1 MVVARSMLRFVNEQA
16 RLRKMRQL
24 SVVVMFLVGCGSGG
38 GSDNTPAPTPHL
50 LDQSAVRDIPAG
62 QTVTVGPL
70 TVPAGATM
78 TYEIVDMPTG
88 VGSDTMDTGIV
99 TDATAQ
105 ATNPTTFAPQTGV
118 SSTEG
123 TTPSLA
129 AGTYDLLVAC
139 HNLLD
144 DCVFTDTVTAFY

>member
-1 MVVARSMLRFVNEQA
+1 MKQLAGLFVV
-16 RLRKMRQL
+16 
-24 SVVVMFLVGCGSGG
+24 FLVGCGS
-38 GSDNTPAPTPHL
+38 DNNPTPTTHL
-50 LDQSAVRDIPAG
+50 LDQSAVRDLATG
-62 QTVTVGPL
+62 QAVSVGPL

-78 TYEIVDMPTG
+78 TYQIVDMPTG

-105 ATNPTTFAPQTGV
+105 APNPTTFASETGV
-118 SSTEG
+118 SSTEA

-129 AGTYDLLVAC
+129 AGTYDLLVTC

-144 DCVFTDTVTAFY
+144 DCYFTDTVTAFY

>member
-1 MVVARSMLRFVNEQA
+1 MKQVAVLLVVFFA
-16 RLRKMRQL
+16 
-24 SVVVMFLVGCGSGG
+24 GCGSGG
-38 GSDNTPAPTPHL
+38 GSNNNPAPTTHL
-50 LDQSAVRDIPAG
+50 LDQSAVRDIPTG

-70 TVPAGATM
+70 TVPAGATI
-78 TYEIVDMPTG
+78 TYQIVDMPTG
-88 VGSDTMDTGIV
+88 IGGDTMDTGIV

-105 ATNPTTFAPQTGV
+105 AANPTTFAYQTDV

-123 TTPSLA
+123 MTTSLV

-144 DCVFTDTVTAFY
+144 DCDFTDTVTAFY